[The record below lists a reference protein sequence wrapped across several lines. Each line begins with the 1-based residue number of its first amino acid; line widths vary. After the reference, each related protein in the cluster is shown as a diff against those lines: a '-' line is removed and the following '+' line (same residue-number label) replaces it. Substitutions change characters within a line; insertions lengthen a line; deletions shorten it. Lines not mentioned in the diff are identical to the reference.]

1 MKNKNMVKLL
11 AALLA
16 VLMLASCMRA
26 IPKDTEPKDPAAPA
40 ETQATTPETE
50 APAIPANP
58 DPDAPDTEVPEGKP
72 VSHKLS
78 IVSPAS
84 YHEVYE
90 RLTSYGS
97 NNRWGVRKSAE
108 MADGMAVEEAAV
120 EAPAAPMAADMAVNS
135 FAVAD
140 EAESTTTWG
149 SDDYSETNAQ
159 VQGIDEG
166 DIVKT
171 DGKYLYV
178 LKNRTEIVILKAAG
192 EATEVVSRFS
202 VADGDN
208 GYFGGIWI
216 DDELVKND
224 QLDVY
229 KNSWAEEIYVL
240 GDTLAVITD
249 RSEYSSGEVNG
260 VWRYEDKNYTN
271 ADFYDISDRANPY
284 YVTSEGQ
291 DGSYLTSR
299 LKDGKLYL
307 LTRRWVYRWNDYT
320 EEDYGSYIPVLYNA
334 EGMRVMP
341 VDRIFWPET
350 SEESDY
356 TVLSRFS
363 MDNRSM
369 EDSASILGAGNTVY
383 MSHDWLYLADTRYYE
398 EAQAERTESVYTVT
412 DYVYGN
418 RTEILK
424 ISYADGFS
432 VEATGTV
439 DGDLLNQFSMDEWD
453 GCLRVVTTEWN
464 NAYTIY
470 EDKEYG
476 FTNYQYKDSK
486 QTNGLYVFDSGMNLI
501 GALDELAESERV
513 YSVRFDGGVGYFVTF
528 RQVDP
533 LFTVDLRDPA
543 NPTIMSELKIPGFS
557 NYLHPWGDGLLF
569 GLGQNADEE
578 TGRTD
583 GMKLSMFDVSDP
595 FGVFER
601 DKLSLDVS
609 YSEGLYNH
617 KAILAAPQKN
627 LIGFPSSNGY
637 LLYTYT
643 PEEGF
648 RLMNEVTINEN
659 AKNGWYYWWD
669 GDSRGLYVGEDI
681 YILTSQ
687 FAVVLDMNTGDLL
700 ARVAY

>member
-1 MKNKNMVKLL
+1 MKTKNKIRIL

-16 VLMLASCMRA
+16 VLTLASCMRA
-26 IPKDTEPKDPAAPA
+26 APKNTETENPAAPA
-40 ETQATTPETE
+40 ETQAPAAETE
-50 APAIPANP
+50 EPALAANP
-58 DPDAPDTEVPEGKP
+58 DPGAPETEVPDDKP

-97 NNRWGVRKSAE
+97 NNRWGVRKSAG
-108 MADGMAVEEAAV
+108 MADAMVEESAM
-120 EAPAAPMAADMAVNS
+120 EAPAAVPMPAADMAVNS
-135 FAVAD
+135 FAAAEKADVAGG
-140 EAESTTTWG
+140 WG

-171 DGKYLYV
+171 DGRYLYV
-178 LKNRTEIVILKAAG
+178 LKNRSEIVILKAAG

-208 GYFGGIWI
+208 GYFGGIWP
-216 DDELVKND
+216 DGVKND
-224 QLDVY
+224 QLEVY

-249 RSEYSSGEVNG
+249 RSEYSSGEIDG
-260 VWRYEDKNYTN
+260 IWRYDDRNYTN

-307 LTRRWVYRWNDYT
+307 LTRRWVYRWSDYK
-320 EEDYGSYIPVLYNA
+320 EEDYGSYIPMLYNA
-334 EGMRVMP
+334 DGMRVTP

-356 TVLSRFS
+356 TIISRFS
-363 MDNRSM
+363 MDSRSM

-412 DYVYGN
+412 DYIYGN

-432 VEATGTV
+432 VAASGTV
-439 DGDLLNQFSMDEWD
+439 RGDLLNQFSMDEWD

-470 EDKEYG
+470 EDKEYV

-486 QTNGLYVFDSGMNLI
+486 QTNGLYVFDAGMNLI
-501 GALDELAESERV
+501 GALDELAENERV

-557 NYLHPWGDGLLF
+557 NYLHPWGDGFLF

-601 DKLSLDVS
+601 DKLSLDIS

-648 RLMNEVTINEN
+648 RLMNEVTINEYT
-659 AKNGWYYWWD
+659 KDGWYWWD
-669 GDSRGLYVGEDI
+669 TDSRGLYVGEDI

-687 FAVVLDMNTGDLL
+687 FAVVLDMNTGNLL

>member
-1 MKNKNMVKLL
+1 YEAIRN
-11 AALLA
+11 
-16 VLMLASCMRA
+16 ASS
-26 IPKDTEPKDPAAPA
+26 
-40 ETQATTPETE
+40 
-50 APAIPANP
+50 
-58 DPDAPDTEVPEGKP
+58 VGGK
-72 VSHKLS
+72 
-78 IVSPAS
+78 
-84 YHEVYE
+84 
-90 RLTSYGS
+90 
-97 NNRWGVRKSAE
+97 GVRY
-108 MADGMAVEEAAV
+108 AASSNAAAKEV
-120 EAPAAPMAADMAVNS
+120 VTEDVAAEAPAAM
-135 FAVAD
+135 
-140 EAESTTTWG
+140 ESGGTG
-149 SDDYSETNAQ
+149 GGDYSGTNVQ
-159 VQGIDEG
+159 VEGIDEG

-171 DGKYLYV
+171 DGRYLYV
-178 LKNRTEIVILKAAG
+178 LKNRSEIVILKAAG

-208 GYFGGIWI
+208 GYFGGIWP
-216 DDELVKND
+216 DGVKND
-224 QLDVY
+224 QLEVY

-249 RSEYSSGEVNG
+249 RSEYSSGEIDG
-260 VWRYEDKNYTN
+260 IWRYDDRNYTN

-307 LTRRWVYRWNDYT
+307 LTRRWVYRWSDYK
-320 EEDYGSYIPVLYNA
+320 EEDYGSYIPMLYNA
-334 EGMRVMP
+334 DGMRVTP

-356 TVLSRFS
+356 TIISRFS
-363 MDNRSM
+363 MDSRSM

-412 DYVYGN
+412 DYIYGN

-432 VEATGTV
+432 VAASGTV
-439 DGDLLNQFSMDEWD
+439 RGDLLNQFSMDEWD

-486 QTNGLYVFDSGMNLI
+486 QTNGLYVFDAGMNLI
-501 GALDELAESERV
+501 GALDELAENERV

-557 NYLHPWGDGLLF
+557 NYLHPWGDGFLF

-601 DKLSLDVS
+601 DKLSLDIS

-648 RLMNEVTINEN
+648 RLMNEVTINEYT
-659 AKNGWYYWWD
+659 KDGWYWWD
-669 GDSRGLYVGEDI
+669 TDSRGLYVGEDI

-687 FAVVLDMNTGDLL
+687 FAVVLDMNTGNLL

>member
-1 MKNKNMVKLL
+1 MKNKNGRKLL

-16 VLMLASCMRA
+16 ILMLASCMRA
-26 IPKDTEPKDPAAPA
+26 VPSETNETTGEVPEKPA
-40 ETQATTPETE
+40 ETLAEPDETE
-50 APAIPANP
+50 DPAIPGNP
-58 DPDAPDTEVPEGKP
+58 DPGAPDTTVPDGRP

-78 IVSPAS
+78 VVSPAD

-90 RLTSYGS
+90 RLTSYG
-97 NNRWGVRKSAE
+97 NYYGGYYKKATRGDVL
-108 MADGMAVEEAAV
+108 VEEAVA
-120 EAPAAPMAADMAVNS
+120 EAPAAADMAVN
-135 FAVAD
+135 AMEMPA
-140 EAESTTTWG
+140 AETESAEVGGWG

-159 VQGIDEG
+159 VAGIDEG

-178 LKNRTEIVILKAAG
+178 LKNRTEIVILTAAG
-192 EATEVVSRFS
+192 ADTQVVSRFS
-202 VADGDN
+202 VADGDT
-208 GYFGGIWI
+208 GYYGGLSK
-216 DDELVKND
+216 DEYDPAKVET
-224 QLDVY
+224 Y
-229 KNSWAEEIYVL
+229 KNSYAEEIYVL

-249 RSEYSSGEVNG
+249 RNEYSSGEIDG
-260 VWRYEDKNYTN
+260 VWRYEDRTYTN
-271 ADFYDISDRANPY
+271 ADFYDISDRWNPR

-307 LTRRWVYRWNDYT
+307 ITRKWVYRWYDYK
-320 EEDYGSYIPVLYNA
+320 EEDYGSYIPMLYNA
-334 EGMRVMP
+334 EGMRVTP

-350 SEESDY
+350 TEDSDY
-356 TVLSRFS
+356 TVISRFS
-363 MDNRSM
+363 MEGMTM

-383 MSHDWLYLADTRYYE
+383 MSHDYLYLADTRYYE
-398 EAQAERTESVYTVT
+398 EAVGERTESVYTVT

-424 ISYADGFS
+424 LTYADGFA
-432 VEATGTV
+432 VVATGTV
-439 DGDLLNQFSMDEWD
+439 DGDLLNQFSMDEWN
-453 GCLRVVTTEWN
+453 GNLRVVTTEWN

-470 EDKEYG
+470 EDKDYG

-486 QTNGLYVFDSGMNLI
+486 QTNGLYVFDGEMNLI
-501 GALDELAESERV
+501 GALDELAQDERV

-533 LFTVDLRDPA
+533 LFTVDLNDPT
-543 NPTIMSELKIPGFS
+543 NPTIMSALKIPGFS
-557 NYLHPWGDGLLF
+557 NYLHPWTDGLLF

-578 TGRTD
+578 TGRTE

-601 DKLSLDVS
+601 DKISLDVT
-609 YSEGLYNH
+609 YSEGMYNH
-617 KAILAAPQKN
+617 KAILAAPGKN
-627 LIGFPSSNGY
+627 LIGFPTEHGY

-643 PEEGF
+643 TEEGF
-648 RLMNEVTINEN
+648 RLMNEVTIDYDDNN
-659 AKNGWYYWWD
+659 WWWWD
-669 GDSRGLYVGEDI
+669 TDSRGLYVGEDI

-687 FAVVLDMNTGDLL
+687 FAVVLDMNTGSML
-700 ARVAY
+700 ARVGY